1 MSKMFEVTIREQIR
15 ALKANIRW
23 LEETD
28 RYERIPNLEQRLEE
42 LKEQLEGFE
51 I

>member
-1 MSKMFEVTIREQIR
+1 MSIFEAKIREEIR
-15 ALKANIRW
+15 NIQANIRW

-28 RYERIPNLEQRLEE
+28 RFDRIYDLEQRLEE
-42 LKEQLEGFE
+42 LKEQLRSFE